1 MGVTQGAGVG
11 DEWPTAG
18 AVLSLRYRLREK
30 LATSGM
36 SEVWRADDK
45 LLGRSVA
52 IKLPSVQTAD
62 VMDHAWIEART
73 AARLSDPHIA
83 AVHDYGEAARPNGS
97 IAPFVVMELLDG
109 DSLAARLT
117 GGPLPWRTAA
127 RIGAEVASGL
137 ATAHARQVVHRDIKP
152 GNIMLTPTGAKILD
166 FGISAVTGAP
176 DDDETGATFGTPA
189 YVAPERLD
197 GTPAEPATDVY
208 AVGSV
213 LFEMVN
219 GEPPYPVDTWE
230 EYAAARATPP
240 GRLPDGLP
248 VAFRELV
255 ERCLADDP
263 ARRPA
268 AAEVRDRLLA
278 LLTPDGPLRSAV
290 SAAGRFPARTMALA
304 GGPLPAAVRVA
315 MVVLLVAA
323 GAAVGLW
330 SWSTGGTGAPTAVP
344 ERSGPSAPVTA
355 TVTTTATAATEAAS
369 GAPTTGAS
377 PPPGATDEPP
387 ADPTTEPTTD
397 PTIESTAEPALG
409 LTEAV
414 DSVISVVEA
423 GQEAGEIRDDVAVD
437 LINLLRQ
444 LDTTPAQDVN
454 RRVAELRRKIS
465 DRVGEG
471 GLTRTYAD
479 ELHDRL
485 DRVSVA

>member
-1 MGVTQGAGVG
+1 MGVTEGSGVG
-11 DEWPTAG
+11 QEWPTAG

-30 LATSGM
+30 LAISGM

-52 IKLPSVQTAD
+52 IKLPSVPSAD

-83 AVHDYGEAARPNGS
+83 AVHDYGEATRPDGS
-97 IAPFVVMELLDG
+97 VAPFVVMELLDG
-109 DSLAARLT
+109 ESLAARLT
-117 GGPLPWRTAA
+117 SGPLTWREAA

-166 FGISAVTGAP
+166 FGISTVTGAP

-208 AVGSV
+208 ALGSV

-248 VAFRELV
+248 AAFRELV
-255 ERCLADDP
+255 DRCLAEDP
-263 ARRPA
+263 TRRPA
-268 AAEVRDRLLA
+268 AAEVRNRLSA

-290 SAAGRFPARTMALA
+290 SAAGRVPARTVALI
-304 GGPLPAAVRVA
+304 GRPLPAAVRVA
-315 MVVLLVAA
+315 MVVLLIVAG

-330 SWSTGGTGAPTAVP
+330 SWSTGGTDAPTAIP
-344 ERSGPSAPVTA
+344 DRSEPSPPVTA
-355 TVTTTATAATEAAS
+355 TVTATATAPAPS
-369 GAPTTGAS
+369 GTPTTGA
-377 PPPGATDEPP
+377 PPPPSGATGEPP
-387 ADPTTEPTTD
+387 AEPTG
-397 PTIESTAEPALG
+397 EPVLG
-409 LTEAV
+409 LAEAV
-414 DSVISVVEA
+414 DSVISAVQA
-423 GQEAGEIRDDVAVD
+423 GQVAGEIREDVAVD

-444 LDTTPAQDVN
+444 LDATPPQDVSH
-454 RRVAELRRKIS
+454 RVDELRRKIS

-471 GLTRTYAD
+471 GLTKTYAD

-485 DRVSVA
+485 DRVAVA